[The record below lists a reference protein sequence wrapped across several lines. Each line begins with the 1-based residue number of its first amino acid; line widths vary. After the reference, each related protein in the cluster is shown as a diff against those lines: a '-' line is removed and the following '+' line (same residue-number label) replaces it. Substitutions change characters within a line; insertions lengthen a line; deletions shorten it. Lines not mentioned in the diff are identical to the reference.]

1 MYSSGNKG
9 WVRCLGGS
17 GATRRDLQQGRY
29 SGAGKAPRMC
39 CPPGQ
44 SWWHRSHTIQLR
56 GATEGRLWCSG
67 LTRAAIPS
75 QEEAVRWPSLALP
88 SSLLPERLTSQT
100 MELGGWK
107 LRQPDSS
114 QDGEGWKGKYHI
126 INMEFYNKLN
136 LLNVGC
142 VVISISERNL
152 FSSKIQDVKRKAKQQ
167 AVLRGGEHSILQS
180 CFWSEK
186 GSTSKQLQEV
196 PETDRIYSATPFPCV
211 YK

>member
-1 MYSSGNKG
+1 MEQLETFSKAGTVGQVKHQGCAVLQASH
-9 WVRCLGGS
+9 GGI
-17 GATRRDLQQGRY
+17 G
-29 SGAGKAPRMC
+29 
-39 CPPGQ
+39 
-44 SWWHRSHTIQLR
+44 HTPFSLEEPLKEDCDALVWQ
-56 GATEGRLWCSG
+56 E
-67 LTRAAIPS
+67 LT
-75 QEEAVRWPSLALP
+75 RWPSLALP

-114 QDGEGWKGKYHI
+114 QDGESWKGKYHI

-142 VVISISERNL
+142 VVISISERNI

-196 PETDRIYSATPFPCV
+196 PETDRIYSAMPFPCV